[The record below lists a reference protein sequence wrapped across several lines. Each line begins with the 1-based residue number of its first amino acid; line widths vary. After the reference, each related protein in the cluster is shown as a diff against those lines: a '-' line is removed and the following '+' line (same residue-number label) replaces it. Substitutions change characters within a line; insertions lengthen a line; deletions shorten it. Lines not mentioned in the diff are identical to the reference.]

1 MTSTILNNLYGYMG
15 KKTVYRENLTQPKE
29 SRKEQEREWKAR
41 ESNVCT
47 MPP

>member
-47 MPP
+47 MPS